1 MKILEFEFQASKSN
15 EFQAMFCSNIEGKFI
30 CNLDM
35 PYEALKA
42 FINFFY
48 IGTVSFNVVVNHLS
62 TLLNAAHKYNV
73 QFLAK
78 VCEDLLVKK
87 MTKDNVIST
96 FDIAK
101 KHCSC
106 SCKEA
111 VLEKASRFGDL
122 SRFKEYNVFTQSNPG
137 LLLELYEQL
146 TNQYGQSPSKK
157 LKLSQGL
164 HMIFYFILFLFKFY
178 LIHIYL

>member
-1 MKILEFEFQASKSN
+1 LEVELQASKSN
-15 EFQAMFCSNIEGKFI
+15 EFQSMFRSNTQGKLI

-35 PYEALKA
+35 PYDALKA

-48 IGTVSFNVVVNHLS
+48 TGTVSFNIIVNHLS

-73 QFLAK
+73 QFLANL
-78 VCEDLLVKK
+78 CEDMLVKK

-101 KHCSC
+101 KHCS
-106 SCKEA
+106 SNCKKA
-111 VLEKASRFGDL
+111 ILEKASRLGDL
-122 SRFKEYNVFTQSNPG
+122 SRFKEYNFFTQSNPG

-146 TNQYGQSPSKK
+146 TNQHGKSPLKK
-157 LKLSQGL
+157 QKLSQGL
-164 HMIFYFILFLFKFY
+164 
-178 LIHIYL
+178 

>member
-1 MKILEFEFQASKSN
+1 MQASKSN
-15 EFQAMFCSNIEGKFI
+15 EFQQMFRLNIEEKLI
-30 CNLDM
+30 CKLDM

-48 IGTVSFNVVVNHLS
+48 TGTVSFSDIVNHLS
-62 TLLNAAHKYNV
+62 TLLNAAHKYKV
-73 QFLAK
+73 QFLSK
-78 VCEDLLVKK
+78 VCEDLLVKNL
-87 MTKDNVIST
+87 TRDNVIST

-101 KHCSC
+101 KHCSS

-111 VLEKASRFGDL
+111 ILEKASRLGDL

-146 TNQYGQSPSKK
+146 TNQSGLSPSKK
-157 LKLSQGL
+157 LKLSKG
-164 HMIFYFILFLFKFY
+164 
-178 LIHIYL
+178 